1 MTSSQQPERK
11 NAFQSWVERIVQK
24 LMIALIPLIGARFLC
39 DAQHRWPPVGHLCR
53 RRSRSLVRHGAKR
66 LRK

>member
-39 DAQHRWPPVGHLCR
+39 DAQHRWR
-53 RRSRSLVRHGAKR
+53 RQLGRPAASGV
-66 LRK
+66 